1 MSSLTRVA
9 FVAMATLALG
19 ACAVDEG
26 ASPGVRVD
34 DSRAPNAT
42 VQYDRVVILDDALQ
56 NRRGGKIAIESNGS
70 RRSPTGTVEA
80 FAVIRN
86 RTDYPLQIEARVQF
100 FDADKVPVE
109 GPTAWQRVYLEA
121 NSVNSYKE
129 ASTRVHDV
137 AHFLIEIREG
147 R

>member
-1 MSSLTRVA
+1 MGSFGRIAVVA
-9 FVAMATLALG
+9 VSVLAFS
-19 ACAVDEG
+19 ACAIDEG
-26 ASPGVRVD
+26 ASPGIRVD

-42 VQYDRVVILDDALQ
+42 IHFDRVVILDDALQ
-56 NRRGGKIAIESNGS
+56 SSRGGKIAIESQGA
-70 RRSPTGTVEA
+70 RRTPTGTVEA

-86 RTDYPLQIEARVQF
+86 RTDYPQQIEARVQF

-109 GPTAWQRVYLEA
+109 GPTAWHRVYLEA
-121 NSVNSYKE
+121 NSVGSYRE

>member
-1 MSSLTRVA
+1 MGSFGRLAVLAVA
-9 FVAMATLALG
+9 AFTVS
-19 ACAVDEG
+19 ACSIDEG
-26 ASPGVRVD
+26 ASPGVRID
-34 DSRAPNAT
+34 DARAPNAT
-42 VQYDRVVILDDALQ
+42 VQYDRVVILDDSLQ
-56 NRRGGKIAIESNGS
+56 GRRGGKIAIESHGA
-70 RRSPTGTVEA
+70 RRTPSGTVEA

-100 FDADKVPVE
+100 FDMDKVPVE

-121 NSVNSYKE
+121 NSVNSYRE

-137 AHFLIEIREG
+137 AHFLVEIREG

>member
-9 FVAMATLALG
+9 FVTMATLALG

-34 DSRAPNAT
+34 DARAPNAT
-42 VQYDRVVILDDALQ
+42 VHYDRVVILDDALQ
-56 NRRGGKIAIESNGS
+56 NRRGGKIAIESQGA

>member
-1 MSSLTRVA
+1 MSSLGRFAVVA
-9 FVAMATLALG
+9 VSALAFT

-26 ASPGVRVD
+26 ASPGIRVD

-42 VQYDRVVILDDALQ
+42 VQYDRVVILDDSLQ
-56 NRRGGKIAIESNGS
+56 NRRGGKIAIESQGA
-70 RRSPTGTVEA
+70 RRTPTGTVEG

-86 RTDYPLQIEARVQF
+86 RTDYPLQIEARIQF

-121 NSVNSYKE
+121 NSVNSYRE

-137 AHFLIEIREG
+137 AHFLIEVREG

>member
-1 MSSLTRVA
+1 MSSFTRMVLVA
-9 FVAMATLALG
+9 ATGLAVT

-26 ASPGVRVD
+26 ASPGMRVD
-34 DSRAPNAT
+34 DARAPYAT

-56 NRRGGKIAIESNGS
+56 NRRGGKIAIENQGA

-86 RTDYPLQIEARVQF
+86 RTDYPQQIEARVQF

-109 GPTAWQRVYLEA
+109 GPTAWQRVYLDP
-121 NSVNSYKE
+121 NSVGSYRE

-137 AHFLIEIREG
+137 AHYLIEIREG

>member
-1 MSSLTRVA
+1 MSSLGRLAVLAVA
-9 FVAMATLALG
+9 TFTVA
-19 ACAVDEG
+19 ACSIDEG
-26 ASPGVRVD
+26 ASPGVRID
-34 DSRAPNAT
+34 DARAPNAT
-42 VQYDRVVILDDALQ
+42 VQYDRVVILDDSLQ
-56 NRRGGKIAIESNGS
+56 SSRSGKIAIESHGA
-70 RRSPTGTVEA
+70 RRTASGTVEA

-121 NSVNSYKE
+121 NSVNAYRE

-137 AHFLIEIREG
+137 AHFLVEIREG